1 MKSGL
6 LWYDASAQDMTTKIL
21 QAAARYQQKFG
32 VKPDTCFVNPRD
44 VPPDVQVQGIQIKS
58 KTTIMPNHIWLGV
71 SR

>member
-6 LWYDASAQDMTTKIL
+6 LWYDASTQDMAAKIL

-44 VPPDVQVQGIQIKS
+44 VPQEGQVQGIQIKS
-58 KTTIMPNHIWLGV
+58 KTTIMPNYIWLGV
-71 SR
+71 RR

>member
-6 LWYDASAQDMTTKIL
+6 LWYDASTQDMTAKIL

-32 VKPDTCFVNPRD
+32 VKPDMCFVNPRD
-44 VPPDVQVQGIQIKS
+44 VPQAQDVQGIHIKS

-71 SR
+71 SD